1 MRPTS
6 KVSRR
11 DFLRLSAVTVAGAA
25 AVACVPA
32 APATEMTDDGEAAPS
47 AEMVELV
54 YWYDNSY
61 PEASMNQAGEEFN
74 ETQANTSIEMVPLPY
89 GEAIQKVYVALA
101 GGEAP
106 FDLTFNHPMQRA
118 TYAVRGVLIPLND
131 YIEADDRVNLDNFY
145 PGLVEN
151 LSWQGQV
158 YAIADGAHPM
168 FVLYNPTLI
177 EEAGLEDPWDVY
189 QAGGWTLEKWE
200 REYAGALTVGEGV
213 ERQWGRTPTP
223 RTIRIENLWIW
234 GFGGDVWNE
243 DVTETVINEAEA
255 IEAWNWM
262 ADTTKMGYTP
272 TPAQAEEF
280 RGGAEMMNTER
291 VAMGFF
297 HREIL
302 PYLREDLVLGQV
314 PLPAM
319 PNGPTI
325 TRNPPEGP
333 GIYSGS
339 EHPDEAWEYVSFN
352 TTRTH
357 ELLILAHYGDPTSP
371 QVAESDLWLKEGLLA
386 WERPEVVDIAAAQ
399 VTRVILHIPGIRE
412 MDALIQG
419 AWDEI
424 VLDRKTAQAAMD
436 EVKPEID
443 ELIAEYREEYG
454 DF

>member
-168 FVLYNPTLI
+168 FVLYNPSLI
-177 EEAGLEDPWDVY
+177 EAAGLEDPWDVY

-302 PYLREDLVLGQV
+302 PYLREDLVLAQV
-314 PLPAM
+314 PLPSM

-339 EHPDEAWEYVSFN
+339 PHPDEAWEYVSFN
-352 TTRTH
+352 TNRTH

-371 QVAESDLWLKEGLLA
+371 EVAESDLWLKQGLLP

-436 EVKPEID
+436 EVKPEVD
-443 ELIAEYREEYG
+443 QLIAEYREEYG

>member
-168 FVLYNPTLI
+168 FVLYNPSLI
-177 EEAGLEDPWDVY
+177 EAAGLEDPWDVY

-352 TTRTH
+352 TNRTH

-436 EVKPEID
+436 EVKPEVD
-443 ELIAEYREEYG
+443 QLIAEYREEYG

>member
-168 FVLYNPTLI
+168 FVLYNPSLI
-177 EEAGLEDPWDVY
+177 EAAGLEDPWDVY

-371 QVAESDLWLKEGLLA
+371 QVAQSDLWLKEGLLA

-436 EVKPEID
+436 EVKPEVD
-443 ELIAEYREEYG
+443 QLIAEYREEYG

>member
-1 MRPTS
+1 MRQTRRI
-6 KVSRR
+6 SRR
-11 DFLRLSAVTVAGAA
+11 DFLRVSAVTVAGMS

-32 APATEMTDDGEAAPS
+32 APATEMTDEGEAAPS

-54 YWYDNSY
+54 YWYDNTY

-74 ETQANTSIEMVPLPY
+74 ESQANISIEMVPLPY

-168 FVLYNPTLI
+168 FVLYNPSLI
-177 EEAGLEDPWDVY
+177 EAAGLEDPWDVY
-189 QAGGWTLEKWE
+189 QAGEWTLEKWE
-200 REYAGALTVGEGV
+200 REYAGALTTGEGV

-243 DVTETVINEAEA
+243 DVTATVINEAEA

-272 TPAQAEEF
+272 TPAEAEEF

-302 PYLREDLVLGQV
+302 PYLREDLVLAQV
-314 PLPAM
+314 PLPSM

-339 EHPDEAWEYVSFN
+339 PHPDEAWEYVSFN
-352 TTRTH
+352 TNRTH

-371 QVAESDLWLKEGLLA
+371 KVAESDLWLKQGLLP

-436 EVKPEID
+436 EVKPEVD
-443 ELIAEYREEYG
+443 QLIAEYREEYG

>member
-436 EVKPEID
+436 EVKPEVD
-443 ELIAEYREEYG
+443 QLIAEYREEYG

>member
-54 YWYDNSY
+54 YWYDNTY

-74 ETQANTSIEMVPLPY
+74 ETQANISIEMVPLPY

-168 FVLYNPTLI
+168 FVLYNPSLI
-177 EEAGLEDPWDVY
+177 EAAGLEDPWDVY

-302 PYLREDLVLGQV
+302 PYLREDLVLAQV
-314 PLPAM
+314 PLPSM

-339 EHPDEAWEYVSFN
+339 PHPDEAWEYVSFN
-352 TTRTH
+352 TNRTH

-371 QVAESDLWLKEGLLA
+371 EVAESDLWLKQGLLP

-436 EVKPEID
+436 EVKPEVD
-443 ELIAEYREEYG
+443 QLIAEYREEYG

>member
-1 MRPTS
+1 MRQTRRI
-6 KVSRR
+6 SRR
-11 DFLRLSAVTVAGAA
+11 DFLRVSAVTVAGMS

-32 APATEMTDDGEAAPS
+32 APATEMTDEGEAAPS

-54 YWYDNSY
+54 YWYDNTY

-74 ETQANTSIEMVPLPY
+74 ESQANISIEMVPLPF

-168 FVLYNPTLI
+168 FVLYNPSLI
-177 EEAGLEDPWDVY
+177 EAAGLEDPWDVY
-189 QAGGWTLEKWE
+189 QAGEWTLEKWE
-200 REYAGALTVGEGV
+200 REYAGALTTGEGV

-243 DVTETVINEAEA
+243 DVTATVINEAEA

-272 TPAQAEEF
+272 TPAEAEEF

-302 PYLREDLVLGQV
+302 PYLREDLVLAQV
-314 PLPAM
+314 PLPSM

-339 EHPDEAWEYVSFN
+339 PHPDEAWEYVSFN
-352 TTRTH
+352 TNRTH

-371 QVAESDLWLKEGLLA
+371 EVAESDLWLKQGLLP

-436 EVKPEID
+436 EVKPEVD
-443 ELIAEYREEYG
+443 QLIAEYREEYG

>member
-1 MRPTS
+1 MRQTR

-11 DFLRLSAVTVAGAA
+11 DFLRLSAVTVAGAS

-32 APATEMTDDGEAAPS
+32 APATEMTDAGEAAPS
-47 AEMVELV
+47 AEVVELV
-54 YWYDNSY
+54 YWYDNTY
-61 PEASMNQAGEEFN
+61 PEATMNQAGVEFHEEN
-74 ETQANTSIEMVPLPY
+74 PNITIEMVPLPY

-106 FDLTFNHPMQRA
+106 FDLTFSHPMQRA
-118 TYAVRGVLIPLND
+118 TYAVRGVLIPLDD
-131 YIEADDRVNLDNFY
+131 YIEADPRVNLDSFY

-151 LSWQGQV
+151 LSWQGKV

-189 QAGGWTLEKWE
+189 QEGEWTLEKWE
-200 REYAGALTVGEGV
+200 REYAGALTQGEGV
-213 ERQWGRTPTP
+213 ERQWGRTPMS
-223 RTIRIENLWIW
+223 RTIRLENLWIW

-243 DVTETVINEAEA
+243 EVTETVINGPEA

-262 ADTTKMGYTP
+262 ADTTKLGYTP
-272 TPAQAEEF
+272 TAAESEEF

-302 PYLREDLVLGQV
+302 PYLREDLILGQV
-314 PLPAM
+314 PLPEM

-339 EHPDEAWEYVSFN
+339 KHPDEAWEYVSFN

-371 QVAESDLWLKEGLLA
+371 QVAESDLWLKEGLLP
-386 WERPEVVDIAAAQ
+386 WERPEVIDIAAAQ

>member
-47 AEMVELV
+47 AEVVELV

-168 FVLYNPTLI
+168 FVLYNPSLI
-177 EEAGLEDPWDVY
+177 EAAGLEDPWDVY

-352 TTRTH
+352 TNRTH

-436 EVKPEID
+436 EVKPEVD
-443 ELIAEYREEYG
+443 QLIAEYREEYG

>member
-1 MRPTS
+1 MRQTRRI
-6 KVSRR
+6 SRR
-11 DFLRLSAVTVAGAA
+11 DFLRASAVTVAGVS

-32 APATEMTDDGEAAPS
+32 APATEMTDEGEAAPS

-54 YWYDNSY
+54 YWYDNTY

-74 ETQANTSIEMVPLPY
+74 ESQANISIEMVPLPY

-151 LSWQGQV
+151 LSWQGKV

-168 FVLYNPTLI
+168 FVLYNPSLI
-177 EEAGLEDPWDVY
+177 EAAGLEDPWDVY
-189 QAGGWTLEKWE
+189 QAGEWTLEKWE
-200 REYAGALTVGEGV
+200 REYAGALTTGEGV

-272 TPAQAEEF
+272 TPAEAEEF

-302 PYLREDLVLGQV
+302 PYLREDLVLAQV
-314 PLPAM
+314 PLPSM

-339 EHPDEAWEYVSFN
+339 PHPDEAWEYVSFN
-352 TTRTH
+352 TNRTH

-371 QVAESDLWLKEGLLA
+371 EVAESDLWLKQGLLP

-436 EVKPEID
+436 EVKPEVD
-443 ELIAEYREEYG
+443 QLIAEYREEYG

>member
-54 YWYDNSY
+54 YWYDNTY

-74 ETQANTSIEMVPLPY
+74 ESQTNISIEMVPLPY

-168 FVLYNPTLI
+168 FVLYNPSLI
-177 EEAGLEDPWDVY
+177 EAAGLEDPWDVY
-189 QAGGWTLEKWE
+189 QAGEWTLEKWE
-200 REYAGALTVGEGV
+200 REYAGALTTGEGV

-243 DVTETVINEAEA
+243 DVTATVINEAEA

-302 PYLREDLVLGQV
+302 PYLREDLVLAQV
-314 PLPAM
+314 PLPSM

-339 EHPDEAWEYVSFN
+339 PHPDEAWEYVSFN
-352 TTRTH
+352 TNRTH

-371 QVAESDLWLKEGLLA
+371 EVAESDLWLKQGLLP

-436 EVKPEID
+436 EVKPEVD
-443 ELIAEYREEYG
+443 QLIAEYREEYG

>member
-1 MRPTS
+1 MRQTRRI
-6 KVSRR
+6 SRR
-11 DFLRLSAVTVAGAA
+11 DFLRVSAVTVAGVS

-32 APATEMTDDGEAAPS
+32 APATEMTDEGEAAPS

-54 YWYDNSY
+54 YWYDNTY

-74 ETQANTSIEMVPLPY
+74 ESQANISIEMVPLPY

-151 LSWQGQV
+151 LSWQGKV

-168 FVLYNPTLI
+168 FVLYNPSLI
-177 EEAGLEDPWDVY
+177 EAAGLEDPWDVY
-189 QAGGWTLEKWE
+189 QAGEWTLEKWE
-200 REYAGALTVGEGV
+200 REYAGALTTGEGV

-272 TPAQAEEF
+272 TPAEAEEF

-302 PYLREDLVLGQV
+302 PYLREDLVLAQV
-314 PLPAM
+314 PLPSM

-339 EHPDEAWEYVSFN
+339 PHPDEAWEYVSFN
-352 TTRTH
+352 TNRTH

-371 QVAESDLWLKEGLLA
+371 EVAESDLWLKQGLLP

-436 EVKPEID
+436 EVKPEVD
-443 ELIAEYREEYG
+443 QLIAEYREEYG

>member
-168 FVLYNPTLI
+168 FVLYNPSLI
-177 EEAGLEDPWDVY
+177 EAAGLEDPWDVY

-352 TTRTH
+352 TNRTH

-371 QVAESDLWLKEGLLA
+371 QVAESDLC
-386 WERPEVVDIAAAQ
+386 
-399 VTRVILHIPGIRE
+399 
-412 MDALIQG
+412 
-419 AWDEI
+419 
-424 VLDRKTAQAAMD
+424 
-436 EVKPEID
+436 
-443 ELIAEYREEYG
+443 
-454 DF
+454 

>member
-1 MRPTS
+1 MRQTRRI
-6 KVSRR
+6 SRR
-11 DFLRLSAVTVAGAA
+11 DFLRVSAVTVAGVS

-32 APATEMTDDGEAAPS
+32 APATEMTDEGEAAPS

-54 YWYDNSY
+54 YWYDNTY

-74 ETQANTSIEMVPLPY
+74 ESQANISIEMVPLPY

-168 FVLYNPTLI
+168 FVLYNPSLI
-177 EEAGLEDPWDVY
+177 EAAGLEDPWDVY
-189 QAGGWTLEKWE
+189 QAGEWTLEKWE
-200 REYAGALTVGEGV
+200 REYAGALTTGEGV

-243 DVTETVINEAEA
+243 DVTATVINEAEA

-272 TPAQAEEF
+272 TPAEAEEF

-302 PYLREDLVLGQV
+302 PYLREDLVLAQV
-314 PLPAM
+314 PLPSM

-339 EHPDEAWEYVSFN
+339 PHPDEAWEYVSFN
-352 TTRTH
+352 TNRTH

-371 QVAESDLWLKEGLLA
+371 EVAESDLWLKQGLLP

-436 EVKPEID
+436 EVKPEVD
-443 ELIAEYREEYG
+443 QLIAEYREEYG

>member
-1 MRPTS
+1 
-6 KVSRR
+6 
-11 DFLRLSAVTVAGAA
+11 
-25 AVACVPA
+25 
-32 APATEMTDDGEAAPS
+32 
-47 AEMVELV
+47 MVELV
-54 YWYDNSY
+54 YWYDNTY

-74 ETQANTSIEMVPLPY
+74 ESQTNISIEMVPLPY

-168 FVLYNPTLI
+168 FVLYNPSLI
-177 EEAGLEDPWDVY
+177 EAAGLEDPWDVY
-189 QAGGWTLEKWE
+189 QAGEWTLEKWE
-200 REYAGALTVGEGV
+200 REYAGALTTGEGV

-243 DVTETVINEAEA
+243 DVTATVINEAEA

-302 PYLREDLVLGQV
+302 PYLREDLVLAQV
-314 PLPAM
+314 PLPSM

-339 EHPDEAWEYVSFN
+339 PHPDEAWEYVSFN
-352 TTRTH
+352 TNRTH

-371 QVAESDLWLKEGLLA
+371 EVAESDLWLKQGLLP

-436 EVKPEID
+436 EVKPEVD
-443 ELIAEYREEYG
+443 QLIAEYREEYG